1 MFSAR
6 PPKPTNPRRRKRPT
20 ATAQSLLVGA
30 AVRLH
35 DKGITGVVI
44 GKCDDIDRVRVRWDD
59 TGLVTHCLKTS
70 LARVR

>member
-1 MFSAR
+1 MISAR
-6 PPKPTNPRRRKRPT
+6 PPKPAKLPLRKRSD
-20 ATAQSLLVGA
+20 ATAQPLLLGA

-35 DKGITGVVI
+35 NKGKTGVVI
-44 GKCDDIDRVRVRWDD
+44 GNSHDIDCLRVRWDD